1 MSKIVNTS
9 VICGDI
15 KVSYDYIR
23 LNPLK
28 TLNPMGNFYR
38 FNHLHKKTQKFM
50 ENYLK
55 NGNLPK
61 VGEIVISDYL
71 FSDLKITNICFEYK
85 RNEVE
90 NFLKNLED
98 KFLQEKQ
105 KFNRQL

>member
-1 MSKIVNTS
+1 MIKIVNTS
-9 VICGDI
+9 VIYGNI
-15 KVSYDYIR
+15 KVSYDYFR
-23 LNPLK
+23 LDPLK

-85 RNEVE
+85 RNEGE

-98 KFLQEKQ
+98 EFLKEKQ
-105 KFNRQL
+105 KLNS

>member
-9 VICGDI
+9 VIYGNI
-15 KVSYDYIR
+15 KVCYDYFR
-23 LNPLK
+23 LDPLK

-55 NGNLPK
+55 NWNLPK

-85 RNEVE
+85 RNEGE

-98 KFLQEKQ
+98 KFLKEKQ
-105 KFNRQL
+105 KLNR

>member
-9 VICGDI
+9 VIYSNI
-15 KVSYDYIR
+15 KVCYDYFR
-23 LNPLK
+23 LDPLK

-38 FNHLHKKTQKFM
+38 FNNLHKKTQKFM

-85 RNEVE
+85 RNEGE

-98 KFLQEKQ
+98 KFLKEKQ
-105 KFNRQL
+105 KLNR

>member
-9 VICGDI
+9 VIYGNI
-15 KVSYDYIR
+15 KVSYDYFR
-23 LNPLK
+23 LDPLK

-98 KFLQEKQ
+98 KFLKEKQ
-105 KFNRQL
+105 KLNR

>member
-9 VICGDI
+9 VIYGNI
-15 KVSYDYIR
+15 KVSYDYFR
-23 LNPLK
+23 LDPLK

-85 RNEVE
+85 RNEGE

-98 KFLQEKQ
+98 KFLKEKH
-105 KFNRQL
+105 KLNR

>member
-9 VICGDI
+9 VIYGNI
-15 KVSYDYIR
+15 KVSYDYFR
-23 LNPLK
+23 LDPLK

-85 RNEVE
+85 RNEGE
-90 NFLKNLED
+90 NFLKNLEG
-98 KFLQEKQ
+98 KFLKEKQ
-105 KFNRQL
+105 KLNR

>member
-9 VICGDI
+9 VIYGNI
-15 KVSYDYIR
+15 KLSYDHFR
-23 LNPLK
+23 LDPLK

-98 KFLQEKQ
+98 KFLKEKQ
-105 KFNRQL
+105 KLNR

>member
-1 MSKIVNTS
+1 MSKIVNTF
-9 VICGDI
+9 VIYGNI
-15 KVSYDYIR
+15 KVCYDYFR
-23 LNPLK
+23 LDPLK

-38 FNHLHKKTQKFM
+38 FNNLHKKTQKFM

-85 RNEVE
+85 RNEGE

-98 KFLQEKQ
+98 KFLKEKQ
-105 KFNRQL
+105 KLNR

>member
-9 VICGDI
+9 VIYGNI
-15 KVSYDYIR
+15 KVCYDYFR
-23 LNPLK
+23 LDPLK

-38 FNHLHKKTQKFM
+38 SNHLHKKTQKFM

-98 KFLQEKQ
+98 IFLKEKQ
-105 KFNRQL
+105 KLNR

>member
-9 VICGDI
+9 VIYGNI
-15 KVSYDYIR
+15 KVCYDYFR
-23 LNPLK
+23 LDPLK

-38 FNHLHKKTQKFM
+38 FNNLHKKTQKFM

-85 RNEVE
+85 RNEGE
-90 NFLKNLED
+90 NFLKKLED
-98 KFLQEKQ
+98 KFLKEKQ
-105 KFNRQL
+105 KLNR

>member
-9 VICGDI
+9 VIYGNI
-15 KVSYDYIR
+15 KVSYDYFR
-23 LNPLK
+23 LDPLK
-28 TLNPMGNFYR
+28 TLNPIGNFYR

-85 RNEVE
+85 RNEGE

-98 KFLQEKQ
+98 KFLKEKQ
-105 KFNRQL
+105 KLNR

>member
-9 VICGDI
+9 VIYGNI
-15 KVSYDYIR
+15 KVSYDYFI
-23 LNPLK
+23 LDPLK

-38 FNHLHKKTQKFM
+38 FNHLLKKTQKFM

-85 RNEVE
+85 RNEGE
-90 NFLKNLED
+90 NFIKNLED
-98 KFLQEKQ
+98 KFLKEKQ
-105 KFNRQL
+105 KLNR

>member
-9 VICGDI
+9 VIYGNI
-15 KVSYDYIR
+15 KVSYDYFR
-23 LNPLK
+23 LDPLK

-55 NGNLPK
+55 NWNLPK

-85 RNEVE
+85 RNEGE

-98 KFLQEKQ
+98 KFLKEKQ
-105 KFNRQL
+105 KLNR

>member
-9 VICGDI
+9 VIYGNI
-15 KVSYDYIR
+15 KVSYDYFI
-23 LNPLK
+23 LEPLK

-38 FNHLHKKTQKFM
+38 SNHLHKKTQKFM

-55 NGNLPK
+55 NGNVPK
-61 VGEIVISDYL
+61 VGEKVISDCL

-85 RNEVE
+85 RNEGE

-98 KFLQEKQ
+98 KFLKEKQ
-105 KFNRQL
+105 KLNR

>member
-9 VICGDI
+9 VIYGNI
-15 KVSYDYIR
+15 KVSYDYFR
-23 LNPLK
+23 LDPLK

-71 FSDLKITNICFEYK
+71 FSDLKITNVCFEYK
-85 RNEVE
+85 RNEGE

-98 KFLQEKQ
+98 KFLKEKQ
-105 KFNRQL
+105 KLNR

>member
-9 VICGDI
+9 VIYGNI
-15 KVSYDYIR
+15 KVSYDYFR
-23 LNPLK
+23 LDPLK

-85 RNEVE
+85 RNEGE

-98 KFLQEKQ
+98 RFLKEKQ
-105 KFNRQL
+105 KLNR

>member
-9 VICGDI
+9 VIYGNI
-15 KVSYDYIR
+15 KVSYDYFR
-23 LNPLK
+23 LDPLK

-50 ENYLK
+50 ENYLR

-85 RNEVE
+85 RNEGE

-98 KFLQEKQ
+98 KFLKEKQ
-105 KFNRQL
+105 KLNR